1 MNECRIC
8 RDETVRK
15 EKVNVLNYSQFLW
28 DREGKNGGE
37 EAEADTSGTDAD
49 HSRLCSRM
57 RDQWDK

>member
-1 MNECRIC
+1 MSVEFVEMRQWE
-8 RDETVRK
+8 R

-49 HSRLCSRM
+49 HRQTLF
-57 RDQWDK
+57 